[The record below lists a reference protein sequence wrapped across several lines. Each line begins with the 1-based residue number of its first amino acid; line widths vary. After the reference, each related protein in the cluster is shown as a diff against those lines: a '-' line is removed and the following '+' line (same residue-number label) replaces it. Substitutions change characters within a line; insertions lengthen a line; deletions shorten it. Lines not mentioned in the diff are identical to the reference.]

1 MSSGEFDVVFF
12 LNVCLQLFILVLECP
27 AEWEMG
33 GCQWM
38 EDCHQTV
45 YIRGMRGGGGGLSI
59 QFTK

>member
-1 MSSGEFDVVFF
+1 MSCFF
-12 LNVCLQLFILVLECP
+12 FNVCLQLFILVLECP